1 MVNETIQCY
10 ILLARSILLMWLGL
24 IVYMSHLHHVYT
36 HTHTHTQIKKHQ
48 QKIEMILSS
57 KGYDVEYIDV
67 AASEEAKKK
76 MRDLSG
82 NPKALPPQI
91 FNDDQYCGVSRSTV
105 LTIRS

>member
-1 MVNETIQCY
+1 MVNETIQCH

-24 IVYMSHLHHVYT
+24 IVYMSHLHHVY
-36 HTHTHTQIKKHQ
+36 THTHTQIKKHQ

-67 AASEEAKKK
+67 AASEEDKKK

>member
-1 MVNETIQCY
+1 MLHSAGKINPLDVV
-10 ILLARSILLMWLGL
+10 RSHCIHVPLT
-24 IVYMSHLHHVYT
+24 SHL
-36 HTHTHTQIKKHQ
+36 HTHTQIKKHQ

-57 KGYDVEYIDV
+57 KGYDVEYIYV